1 MRIKSLVIDPPG
13 STDDPKMPFLAGA
26 LNPVEAQRRLG
37 GLPSLTGQVHL
48 RAIRMVRHKPG
59 RRCLIEY
66 DVERRGAPFETIVL
80 VGKARARGPDLPG
93 YRLQESL
100 WNAGFGHDSPDGV
113 CVPEPVGLI
122 PEFHMWLQRKV
133 PGTAATRLL
142 PEPGGAALAR
152 RIAEAAHKLHRAGI
166 PPSRRPHTMAD
177 ELRILHERLPLVA
190 RMEPRWAKRLGRIL
204 DACDRLGGTVPEP
217 EPRGIHRDFY
227 QDQVLVDGPRLYLL
241 DLDLYCEGDPGL
253 DIGNFIGHLTEW
265 SLRATGTPD
274 AFAEQEEALEERFV
288 ELSGEE
294 SRAAVQAYATLT
306 LARHIHL
313 STLFPERRPF
323 TESLLELCEERLGT
337 HVRGKGP

>member
-1 MRIKSLVIDPPG
+1 MRIRSPVVDPPG
-13 STDDPKMPFLAGA
+13 SADDPKMPFLARA
-26 LNPVEAQRRLG
+26 LDPVEARRQLEG
-37 GLPSLTGQVHL
+37 RLPSLTGRIHL

-66 DVERRGAPFETIVL
+66 VVEVERPDAPSETIVL
-80 VGKARARGPDLPG
+80 VGKARARGPDLPS
-93 YRLQESL
+93 YRLQKSL
-100 WNAGFGHDSPDGV
+100 WNARFGHDSEDGV

-122 PEFHMWLQRKV
+122 PEFHMWLQRKA
-133 PGTAATRLL
+133 PGTVATRLL

-166 PPSRRPHTMAD
+166 PPFRRPHTMAD

-190 RMEPRWAKRLGRIL
+190 QMEPRWAKRLGRVL

-227 QDQVLVDGPRLYLL
+227 QDQVLVDGQRLYLL

-253 DIGNFIGHLTEW
+253 DIGNFIGHLIEQ

-274 AFAEQEEALEERFV
+274 ALEEQEEALEERFV
-288 ELSGEE
+288 ELSGEAT
-294 SRAAVQAYATLT
+294 RAAVQAYATLT
-306 LARHIHL
+306 LARHVHL
-313 STLFPERRPF
+313 STLFPERRPC

-337 HVRGKGP
+337 PC